1 MIEKMYGFPTPGS
14 GPQSKIEEQP
24 EEERKVGELIAE
36 YLIWTNENE
45 VGDLSM
51 PEIMYFANHTLTR
64 EKIMADKEL
73 ILEEIMRKNK
83 LENRFDQTLSKEAVG
98 KLFDAA
104 LERNHVV
111 WNIFMNR
118 TNENRNKRNGVK

>member
-24 EEERKVGELIAE
+24 EAERKVGELIADFLVRT
-36 YLIWTNENE
+36 YENE
-45 VGDLSM
+45 AGDLNM
-51 PEIMYFANHTLTR
+51 PQIMYFANHTLTR

-73 ILEEIMRKNK
+73 ILEEIMRKNESK
-83 LENRFDQTLSKEAVG
+83 NHFDQTLSKEAVG

-118 TNENRNKRNGVK
+118 TNENRNKRNEEK

>member
-1 MIEKMYGFPTPGS
+1 MIEKMYGFPVPGS

-24 EEERKVGELIAE
+24 EVERKVGELIAE

-73 ILEEIMRKNK
+73 ILEEIMRKNESK
-83 LENRFDQTLSKEAVG
+83 NHFDQTLSKEDVG
-98 KLFDAA
+98 MK
-104 LERNHVV
+104 
-111 WNIFMNR
+111 
-118 TNENRNKRNGVK
+118 